1 MRVQEGRLL
10 APRAAVDREP
20 NCSHDPS
27 RCAGRYVNL
36 AKAGT
41 VKRGNAISTRRSEY
55 IVHGWFGQS
64 DEDDNG
70 IPGAYWVPIAKL
82 FSDMSD
88 RKTVVE
94 ALEDFEES
102 MAQQREDEMAEL
114 EGEEGEGETGG

>member
-1 MRVQEGRLL
+1 MRCCRPENR
-10 APRAAVDREP
+10 

-36 AKAGT
+36 AKAG
-41 VKRGNAISTRRSEY
+41 AIK
-55 IVHGWFGQS
+55 S

-82 FSDMSD
+82 FSDID

>member
-1 MRVQEGRLL
+1 MRCCRPENR
-10 APRAAVDREP
+10 

-27 RCAGRYVNL
+27 RCAGRYVTL
-36 AKAGT
+36 AKAGAI
-41 VKRGNAISTRRSEY
+41 KRGNAISTRRSEY

-82 FSDMSD
+82 FSDID
-88 RKTVVE
+88 REMVVK
-94 ALEDFEES
+94 ALEDFEDS

>member
-1 MRVQEGRLL
+1 M
-10 APRAAVDREP
+10 
-20 NCSHDPS
+20 
-27 RCAGRYVNL
+27 
-36 AKAGT
+36 
-41 VKRGNAISTRRSEY
+41 
-55 IVHGWFGQS
+55 HGWFGQS

-94 ALEDFEES
+94 ALDDFEDS

>member
-1 MRVQEGRLL
+1 M
-10 APRAAVDREP
+10 
-20 NCSHDPS
+20 
-27 RCAGRYVNL
+27 NL
-36 AKAGT
+36 AKAGAI
-41 VKRGNAISTRRSEY
+41 KRGNAISTRRSEY

-82 FSDMSD
+82 FSDID
-88 RKTVVE
+88 REMVVK
-94 ALEDFEES
+94 ALEDFEDS